1 MREKKQGFV
10 FFNFSILVVAIMHLI
25 TIIKNYMFDFPNRR
39 QELQTSLLV
48 IIPNF
53 VTGLSYLTSCGR
65 E

>member
-1 MREKKQGFV
+1 MSE
-10 FFNFSILVVAIMHLI
+10 
-25 TIIKNYMFDFPNRR
+25 FPDRR

-48 IIPNF
+48 IIPNYLVF